1 MLLPLA
7 ALAAMAVFARFEVD
21 PASAAESGYLAAL
34 ATAVLLAAASLAA
47 TLPRPAPEIGLGAVL
62 ATAAVWALP
71 AGPARGGAVVLVVG
85 ATLAVAGLRALR
97 RVLPELPA
105 EVAVPLALGFQVL
118 LRGDLLFRLEM
129 KPRTL
134 VALVALP
141 VAAGVAASVLA
152 RRHGGLAA
160 AIAAGAVLVLAPGWN
175 VAATL
180 GMVALAAGDVL
191 ARRELGWPV
200 RGVALAVLL
209 APIAWEPWTGAIAA
223 VLGLALA
230 FPKPAA
236 VLALAVFAAR
246 LALPALAPG
255 LVPDAPDGLAF
266 PLLLVPALLLTDR
279 SRFPFVVIAAV
290 LAGVAPL
297 VPDLSALAAPVA
309 FMVLFLRPTGLRVQ
323 GAWTGLLLTAAVFT
337 ASYPWLRS
345 ESPVESLLGQPGSW
359 ISWLALASPFL
370 FSGIGWAFERFS
382 ARRPEP
388 RWGPGAAVAALAAVV
403 LAAVLLSPGTPL
415 IPGGTVVLDAA
426 HPVWETTLPPQ
437 RVRAVAVESSLS
449 NGAPLT
455 NGTPV
460 ATVRFRGTD
469 EDAPAWPLR
478 AGEETGEWAALRP
491 DVMPIARLR
500 SPAPWISW
508 VAGDFL
514 GQRYRGVWKLA
525 EPRRAARLRIERAA
539 GLPADVVIALHGV
552 EVRP

>member
-34 ATAVLLAAASLAA
+34 ATAVLLAAAALGSIS
-47 TLPRPAPEIGLGAVL
+47 PRPAPEIGLGSVL
-62 ATAAVWALP
+62 AAAAVWALP

-105 EVAVPLALGFQVL
+105 EVAVPLALGLQFL
-118 LRGDLLFRLEM
+118 LRGELLFLPEL

-134 VALVALP
+134 VALLVLP
-141 VAAGVAASVLA
+141 VAAGLAASVLA
-152 RRHGGLAA
+152 RRHGGTAAALAA
-160 AIAAGAVLVLAPGWN
+160 GTALVLAPGWN

-180 GMVALAAGDVL
+180 GMAALAAGDVL

-246 LALPALAPG
+246 LALPVLAPG
-255 LVPDAPDGLAF
+255 LAPDTPDGLAF
-266 PLLLVPALLLTDR
+266 PLVLVPALLLTDR

-290 LAGVAPL
+290 LAGVAPQ

-309 FMVLFLRPTGLRVQ
+309 FMVLFLRPAGLKVQ
-323 GAWTGLLLTAAVFT
+323 GAWTGLLLTAAVLT

-345 ESPVESLLGQPGSW
+345 ESPIEHLLLGRGGIW
-359 ISWLALASPFL
+359 TAVALPLL
-370 FSGIGWAFERFS
+370 FFGIGWAFERFS
-382 ARRPEP
+382 VRRPEP
-388 RWGPGAAVAALAAVV
+388 RWGPGAAVAGLAVTI
-403 LAAVLLSPGTPL
+403 LIAVLLSPGTPL

-426 HPVWETTLPPQ
+426 HPVWEITLPPQ

-449 NGAPLT
+449 NGAPLET
-455 NGTPV
+455 GTPV
-460 ATVRFRGTD
+460 ATVRFRGV
-469 EDAPAWPLR
+469 EDGGPSWPLR
-478 AGEETGEWAALRP
+478 AGKETGEWAALRP

-500 SPAPWISW
+500 SPSPWVSW

-514 GQRYRGVWKLA
+514 AQRYRGVWKLPA
-525 EPRRAARLRIERAA
+525 PQRAARLRIERAA

>member
-1 MLLPLA
+1 MLIPLA
-7 ALAAMAVFARFEVD
+7 ALASMAVFAGREVD
-21 PASAAESGYLAAL
+21 PAGAAESGYLAAL
-34 ATAVLLAAASLAA
+34 ATAVLLAAASVAL
-47 TLPRPAPEIGLGAVL
+47 RPAPEIGLGAVL

-85 ATLAVAGLRALR
+85 VTLVVAGLRALR
-97 RVLPELPA
+97 RVLPELPV

-118 LRGDLLFRLEM
+118 LRGELLFRLQM
-129 KPRTL
+129 NPRTL

-141 VAAGVAASVLA
+141 VAAGLAASVLA
-152 RRHGGLAA
+152 RRHGGMAA
-160 AIAAGAVLVLAPGWN
+160 AVAAGTVLVLAPGWN

-180 GMVALAAGDVL
+180 GMIALAAGDVL

-200 RGVALAVLL
+200 RGAALAVLL
-209 APIAWEPWTGAIAA
+209 APIAWEPWTGAVAA
-223 VLGLALA
+223 ILGLALA

-236 VLALAVFAAR
+236 VLALVAFAVR
-246 LALPALAPG
+246 LALMGLAPG
-255 LVPDAPDGLAF
+255 VVPATADGLAF

-279 SRFPFVVIAAV
+279 SRFSFVVIAAV
-290 LAGVAPL
+290 LASVAPQ

-309 FMVLFLRPTGLRVQ
+309 FMVLFLRPQGWAVQ
-323 GAWTGLLLTAAVFT
+323 RAWTGMLLGAAVLS

-345 ESPVESLLGQPGSW
+345 ESPVEKLLAQPGPW
-359 ISWLALASPFL
+359 TLGIALALPFL
-370 FSGIGWAFERFS
+370 FFGIGWAFERIS
-382 ARRPEP
+382 VRRPEP
-388 RWGPGAAVAALAAVV
+388 RWGPGAAIVALGVAASMP
-403 LAAVLLSPGTPL
+403 VLLAPGTPL

-449 NGAPLT
+449 NAAPLAT
-455 NGTPV
+455 GTPV
-460 ATVRFRGTD
+460 ATVRFQGVNGG
-469 EDAPAWPLR
+469 APAWPLK

-491 DVMPIARLR
+491 DVLPTARLR
-500 SPAPWISW
+500 SPSPWISW

-514 GQRYRGVWKLA
+514 GQGYRGVWKLQQ
-525 EPRRAARLRIERAA
+525 PQRAARLRIERAA